1 MEHGNGSGR
10 IGRAAED
17 RALAL
22 LLTSGLQLVE
32 RNFRCRLGEIDLVMR
47 DRGTVVFVEVRL
59 RRSARHGTAAESI
72 DARKLRRLQSAALMW
87 QRWRGFDGPL
97 RLDVATLDGGTPEDA
112 RIEWIRGAG

>member
-1 MEHGNGSGR
+1 MEHGSTR

-22 LLTSGLQLVE
+22 LIASGLQLVE

-59 RRSARHGTAAESI
+59 RRSARHGSAAESV
-72 DARKLRRLQSAALMW
+72 DGRKLRRLQAAAMTW

-97 RLDVATLDGGTPEDA
+97 RLDVVTLDGGMPDDA

>member
-1 MEHGNGSGR
+1 MEHGSAR

-22 LLTSGLQLVE
+22 LIGSGLQLVE

-59 RRSARHGTAAESI
+59 RRSARHGSAAESI
-72 DARKLRRLQSAALMW
+72 DGRKLRRLQAAAMTW

-97 RLDVATLDGGTPEDA
+97 RLDVVTLDGGMPDDA